1 MVENNI
7 NWEEKF
13 VNKLGLNEND
23 YIKIL
28 STINNISSKEDNE
41 NNKYIIKC
49 ISLDVPRTLPEEFR
63 KQNPKFTSNLEEVLK
78 VFSFSN
84 GGLGY
89 ISGMS
94 FIVKMLLKLTNNNKI
109 KTYIVLRNIFENENI
124 KDLYN
129 DNYMNIY
136 NKFKILF
143 KEKLPSLFQH
153 FENNKIDLLNFVY
166 SKFKTLFT
174 FTFDENIAEYIFKIF
189 IYKNDFNINLDSLL
203 VILKIYEMELLN
215 INEYEILTFIYSI
228 KTVDF
233 NKFIEN
239 MKEYNK

>member
-1 MVENNI
+1 M
-7 NWEEKF
+7 
-13 VNKLGLNEND
+13 
-23 YIKIL
+23 
-28 STINNISSKEDNE
+28 
-41 NNKYIIKC
+41 
-49 ISLDVPRTLPEEFR
+49 DVSRTLSEEFR
-63 KQNPKFTSNLEEVLK
+63 KQNPKFILDLQEVLK

-94 FIVKMLLKLTNNNKI
+94 FIVKIVLKLTNNNKI
-109 KTYIVLRNIFENENI
+109 KTFIIMRNVFENENI

-129 DNYMNIY
+129 NNYTNAY
-136 NKFKILF
+136 DKFKILF

-166 SKFKTLFT
+166 SKLKTLFT
-174 FTFDENIAEYIFKIF
+174 FTFDENVAEYIFKIF
-189 IYKNDFNINLDSLL
+189 IYKNDFNAYINSLL

-215 INEYEILTFIYSI
+215 KNEYEILTFIYSI
-228 KTVDF
+228 KIVDF

>member
-7 NWEEKF
+7 NWEEKS

-28 STINNISSKEDNE
+28 SNISSMEDNE

-49 ISLDVPRTLPEEFR
+49 ISLDVPRTLSEEFR
-63 KQNPKFTSNLEEVLK
+63 KQNPEFTSNLEEVLK

-94 FIVKMLLKLTNNNKI
+94 SIIKMLLKLTNNNKI

-153 FENNKIDLLNFVY
+153 FENNKIDLLNFVI
-166 SKFKTLFT
+166 SKIKTLFT
-174 FTFDENIAEYIFKIF
+174 FNFDENIAEYIFKIF
-189 IYKNDFNINLDSLL
+189 IYKNDFNVYINSLI
-203 VILKIYEMELLN
+203 VILKIYEKELLN
-215 INEYEILTFIYSI
+215 KNEYEIFSLICSI
-228 KTVDF
+228 KTVDI

-239 MKEYNK
+239 MKEYDK